1 MAAPPL
7 FSVTDRSAIDA
18 INRYAQHRAF
28 RGKALVDTFR
38 KVMRFW
44 VHFAIGKIPAGNRQK
59 IIADLS
65 RVVTSYTRLGA
76 ANRGVKSSLKT
87 RKVVRKTSADRWR
100 GTLADRLARIR
111 RIRTG
116 KPLSP
121 SRLVSGKAWS
131 ANLHRAG
138 LAPSIAGAGV
148 PYRGRLPKL
157 KRPAGSY
164 EEKIMTAAVEI
175 TAHNFASANGSQA
188 AGVGGLAPTAF
199 SAAQNEVVALVQK
212 WLTADIKQAA
222 KDVGFRL
229 LQP

>member
-28 RGKALVDTFR
+28 RGKALVDTLR

-44 VHFAIGKIPAGNRQK
+44 VHFAIGKIPAGNRQR
-59 IIADLS
+59 IIADLTKLVTTSSKLDLGRKRRFS
-65 RVVTSYTRLGA
+65 RVTGKEIR
-76 ANRGVKSSLKT
+76 NKSK
-87 RKVVRKTSADRWR
+87 DRWR
-100 GTLADRLARIR
+100 GTLADRLARVR
-111 RIRTG
+111 RIKTG
-116 KPLSP
+116 TPLSP
-121 SRLVSGKAWS
+121 TRLVSGKAWS

-164 EEKIMTAAVEI
+164 EEKIMSAAVEI
-175 TAHNFASANGSQA
+175 AAQNFASSNGPKA
-188 AGVGGLAPTAF
+188 AGVVGLAPTAF
-199 SAAQNEVVALVQK
+199 SAAQNEVVAQVEK